1 MEMRTDVVERTLDEL
16 IAAGLQGFVP
26 FAALPASPVP
36 GDPAFTPPCA
46 TTLSRRPTMCDRAT
60 GRIRSIALNGFHT
73 V

>member
-16 IAAGLQGFVP
+16 IAAGLQGFVQ

-36 GDPAFTPPCA
+36 HGPGVYVILRDHVEQET
-46 TTLSRRPTMCDRAT
+46 
-60 GRIRSIALNGFHT
+60 H